1 MLRILV
7 LFLLLFPSHAV
18 AQDERRVASPD
29 GQLEFRI
36 RVAAQDN
43 SALSRLAYQVFYHGK
58 PLIDTSYLGLN
69 VRFQEPLLGEND
81 GLTASKSSSGAVYN
95 SLVAEYMQNGSLARR
110 INVEARVANDGVAFR
125 YVIPQSTPLVEFLLE
140 DETTEFAFAQ
150 SGNVFPANGREAT
163 GLARISSQPRLA
175 LPLLVEQPGMGWVG
189 IVEAGAGRFP
199 PASLARSDDKIFVT
213 RLAQRTGDPN
223 IVYEGATPIT
233 LPWRVV
239 LVGADR
245 TRLLQSEF
253 LKSLKP

>member
-29 GQLEFRI
+29 GKLEFRI
-36 RVAAQDN
+36 RVAAQDI
-43 SALSRLAYQVFYHGK
+43 SALSRLAYQIFYRGK

-81 GLTASKSSSGAVYN
+81 GLTASKSSSGAGYT

-110 INVEARVANDGVAFR
+110 INVEVRVSNDGVAFR

-150 SGNVFPANGREAT
+150 L
-163 GLARISSQPRLA
+163 GLARTSSQQLLA
-175 LPLLVEQPGMGWVG
+175 LPLVVEQPGAGWVG
-189 IVEAGAGRFP
+189 IAEAGTGSFP
-199 PASLARSDDKIFVT
+199 HASLARYDDKIFVT
-213 RLAQRTGDPN
+213 RLAHRTNDPN

-245 TRLLQSEF
+245 SNLLQSEF